1 MPNSAEQTSF
11 KLPPQDLDVLSFSS
25 PQPKKVREWV
35 DSLPQMN
42 VGESAKRL
50 YSAIQ
55 ELNRLKSDA
64 ETRFQLM
71 EILRGPIHYIC
82 DSLEKHFLNKSV
94 VLPPKEAKIASLA
107 QALQNHLSAG
117 YKAVTLQCLARV
129 KVGDKEAKKLCLLA
143 IHRANR
149 CHTDGLR

>member
-1 MPNSAEQTSF
+1 MSNPAEQASF
-11 KLPPQDLDVLSFSS
+11 KLPPHDLEVLSFSS

-55 ELNRLKSDA
+55 ELNRLKTDA

-71 EILRGPIHYIC
+71 EIMRVPIHYIC
-82 DSLEKHFLNKSV
+82 VSLEKHFLNKFSR
-94 VLPPKEAKIASLA
+94 
-107 QALQNHLSAG
+107 Q
-117 YKAVTLQCLARV
+117 
-129 KVGDKEAKKLCLLA
+129 
-143 IHRANR
+143 
-149 CHTDGLR
+149 HT